1 MSQATTTSGAA
12 GTDLGA
18 NQFTFSGD
26 RTQITYRTERGGPIR
41 PGQQGGILE
50 YQGIEGD
57 FTFTGDEITL
67 QDTTLGTLVTVTL
80 KVNNDTGG
88 LTVTV
93 LIPRIIGAGLNKPV
107 TFATVAIKTASRGFI
122 ATPGPS
128 LTYTIVPLVGVASVV
143 IIPLAQQAD
152 GQ

>member
-1 MSQATTTSGAA
+1 MSQATTTGGAA

-50 YQGIEGD
+50 YRGIEGD
-57 FTFTGDEITL
+57 FTFTGDGIAL
-67 QDTTLGTLVTVTL
+67 QDTALGTLVTVTL
-80 KVNNDTGG
+80 KANNDTGG

-107 TFATVAIKTASRGFI
+107 TFATMAIKTASRGFI